1 MAGEAQQRSEEDIE
15 LILKQL
21 NLVQRERDA
30 ARKQLLKTDANLKRT
45 EKCALD
51 HIFVNFTNAEI
62 SLFFLI

>member
-45 EKCALD
+45 EKCAL
-51 HIFVNFTNAEI
+51 
-62 SLFFLI
+62 